1 MVSEINRK
9 KRLVKKNNNEW
20 VNFIWTNI
28 KEHETSKWL
37 EKKHKSNVKWR
48 QSHRNSM
55 KLNVRGEG
63 GRTRE
68 FEEIEVEALRWL
80 VLLWMLMCSSFSV
93 SDLSFGFGPF
103 LLCCVV
109 PRHVFSSLAP
119 FIFFFFFSFLIIF
132 WNGLI
137 ILLMLILTVLYE
149 STCRNVR
156 YKLTEKNKMR
166 INLC

>member
-1 MVSEINRK
+1 MTDTIQNKSKADKIPTKAYNSTTKLFDMVSEINRK

-93 SDLSFGFGPF
+93 SFFCYYYIFYFLFLKKLS
-103 LLCCVV
+103 
-109 PRHVFSSLAP
+109 RQ
-119 FIFFFFFSFLIIF
+119 
-132 WNGLI
+132 N
-137 ILLMLILTVLYE
+137 
-149 STCRNVR
+149 
-156 YKLTEKNKMR
+156 
-166 INLC
+166 

>member
-103 LLCCVV
+103 LLCCYLFVSSPFLLLCNCML
-109 PRHVFSSLAP
+109 PRWSLQEGSCLQVAKC
-119 FIFFFFFSFLIIF
+119 SR
-132 WNGLI
+132 WW
-137 ILLMLILTVLYE
+137 LL
-149 STCRNVR
+149 VR
-156 YKLTEKNKMR
+156 
-166 INLC
+166 CC